1 VNIQEI
7 CILDY
12 GSGNV
17 KSVYNSI
24 NKLGY
29 SVVISNDEKDIDGAS
44 HLILPGVGSYG
55 KAMEKMNR
63 TLPLESIVKQVANG
77 KPILGICVG
86 MQVLSTKGFEYG
98 EWGGL
103 NLFKNSKVE
112 ELKTELPKPHIGWNS
127 VSLIKEHQIFRNS
140 PDGTDFY
147 FVHSFA
153 YSEISSE
160 DVIANCEYGEIFPA
174 VVGTGNVI
182 GVQFHPEKS
191 QVFGAQILRNF
202 CDWSS

>member
-1 VNIQEI
+1 MQKI

-17 KSVYNSI
+17 KSVFNSVSR
-24 NKLGY
+24 LGY
-29 SVVISNDEKDIDGAS
+29 SVKISNHFEDIESAS

-55 KAMEKMNR
+55 KAMEKINR
-63 TLPLESIVKQVANG
+63 TLPLDVVSKQIANG

-86 MQVLSTKGFEYG
+86 MQVFSTKGFEYG
-98 EWGGL
+98 EWDGL
-103 NLFKNSKVE
+103 NLFEHSTVE

-127 VSLIKEHQIFRNS
+127 ISLIKEHQIFSNI
-140 PDGTDFY
+140 PDGSDFY

-153 YSEISSE
+153 YSEISKE
-160 DVIANCEYGEIFPA
+160 DVIANCEYGENFPA
-174 VVGTGNVI
+174 VVGRKNVI

-191 QVFGAQILRNF
+191 QVFGGQILRNF
-202 CDWSS
+202 CNWFS